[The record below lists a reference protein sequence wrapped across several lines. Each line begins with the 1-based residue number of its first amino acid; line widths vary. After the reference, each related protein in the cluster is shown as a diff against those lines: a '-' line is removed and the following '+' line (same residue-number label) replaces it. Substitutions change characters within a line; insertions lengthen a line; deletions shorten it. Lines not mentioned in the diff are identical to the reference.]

1 VKRIVLIA
9 GFESFNADLY
19 RKAAQLAVAG
29 CRELEVRVF
38 SDRTLTDEPN
48 IVAAALLNADVFF
61 GSLLFDYDAVIWL
74 RERVQHIPIR
84 LVFESALE
92 LMSLTQ
98 IGAFKIGDKPK
109 GMPKPVKFILDKFS
123 NGREEDKLAGYISFL
138 KVGPKLLKYVPVQ
151 KVQDLRNWLIIY
163 GYWNA
168 GGVDNVVSMF
178 WTISEKYLGLK
189 VGEIPPPV
197 ETPNMGLLHP
207 DYDGYFESPRQY
219 LDWYLNPQTSISRR
233 VRRDRQSENQP
244 ENLAATHHTTDSRV
258 RRDRQSENQPENLA
272 ATHHTTDSRV
282 RRDRQSANQPENLAA
297 THHTTDSR
305 VRRDRQS
312 ANQPENLAATHHTT
326 DSRVRRDRQSANQP
340 ENLAATHHIMGGLEA
355 HPTKFETNWS
365 QKSKEEKCPVVGIL
379 LYRKHVITKQPY
391 IPQLIR
397 YFEAAGIIPLPIFI
411 NGVEGH
417 VAVRDWMTTAAETAQ
432 RKQGNIE
439 TLSLSPDAV
448 EVDTIVSTIG
458 FPLVGGPAGSMEAG
472 RQVEV
477 AKRILAAKNVP
488 YFVSAPLLI
497 QDIHSWTRQG
507 IGGLQSV
514 VLYALPELDGAID
527 PVPLG
532 GLVGEDIYLIPDRL
546 KRLTGRIKNW
556 IKLRQT
562 PSCDRKIAIILYGF
576 PPGYGAAGTAALLN
590 VPKSLFNFLHK
601 LQDAGYTV
609 GEIPADGEELIRRVK
624 EADDATADVGGLTRI
639 NADVE
644 GCHRNTVNVKTLEK
658 WLGYLSTSRIEK
670 QWKSLTGTGIK
681 TEGDEFQ
688 IGGVQLGN
696 IWIGLQPPL
705 GISGDPMRLMFDR
718 DLTPHPQYAAFY
730 KWLQNDFQ
738 ADAVVHFG
746 MHGTVEWLPGNPLGN
761 TGYSWSD
768 ILLGNLPNL
777 YIYAANNPS
786 ESMLA
791 KRRGY
796 GVLISHNVP
805 TYGRA
810 GLYKE
815 LMALR
820 DLIAEYREDSD
831 KNYLLKEAICKQI
844 LDSGLDADCPF
855 EDGRKLGISFSF
867 ENVGLFSADA
877 FNRYLVKLYEYLQ
890 VVESRLFS
898 SGLHVLGESPNSEEM
913 ESYLEAYF
921 GERLSQEQVKAIVS
935 QTSTD
940 KMPVPQERCGVFEE
954 GLVVRD
960 LLLQTTDELT
970 NLLRG
975 LNGEYIL
982 PAPGGDLLRDG
993 PGVLPTGRNIH
1004 ALDPYR
1010 MPSPA
1015 AFERGRE
1022 IARKIIDKHVTEQ
1035 GNYPETVA
1043 VMLWGL
1049 DAIKTRG
1056 ESIGILLELVG
1067 AEPLK
1072 EGTGRIVR
1080 YELKPLVDVGHPRI
1094 DVLGNLSG
1102 IFRDSFVNII
1112 ELLDDLFVRAA
1123 EIDEPESENFIRKHA
1138 LILQSQG
1145 VTNCAARLFSNPAGD
1160 FGSLVNDRVVD
1171 GSWESGDELGK
1182 TWESRNVF
1190 SYGRKDKG
1198 EARPEVLTQLLKG
1211 CDRII
1216 QEIDSVEYGLTDIQ
1230 EYYANTGGLKKAAE
1244 KQHGKKVNTSFVE
1257 SFSKDT
1263 TPRNLEDL
1271 LRLEYRTKLLN
1282 PKWANAMANQGSGGA
1297 YEISQRMT
1305 ALIGWGGTA
1314 DFTDSWVY
1322 EQATDTYALDEEMA
1336 RKLREAN
1343 PEAFRNIVGRMLEAN
1358 GRGFWQPDA
1367 EKLQK
1372 LRDLYELTDEK
1383 IEGVTSYE

>member
-1 VKRIVLIA
+1 MKRIVLIA

-19 RKAAQLAVAG
+19 RKAAELAVGG
-29 CRELEVRVF
+29 CQGLEVRVF
-38 SDRTLTDEPN
+38 SDRALADEPDA
-48 IVAAALLNADVFF
+48 VAAALSNADVFF
-61 GSLLFDYDAVIWL
+61 GSLLFDYDAVMWL
-74 RERVQHIPIR
+74 RERVQHISIR

-98 IGAFKIGDKPK
+98 IGAFKIGYKPK

-168 GGVDNVVSMF
+168 GGADNVVSMF
-178 WTISEKYLGLK
+178 WIIAEKYLGLK
-189 VGEIPPPV
+189 VAEIPPPV

-207 DYDGYFESPRQY
+207 DYNGYFESPRQY
-219 LDWYLNPQTSISRR
+219 LYWYLGN
-233 VRRDRQSENQP
+233 
-244 ENLAATHHTTDSRV
+244 
-258 RRDRQSENQPENLA
+258 
-272 ATHHTTDSRV
+272 
-282 RRDRQSANQPENLAA
+282 QSA
-297 THHTTDSR
+297 R
-305 VRRDRQS
+305 
-312 ANQPENLAATHHTT
+312 
-326 DSRVRRDRQSANQP
+326 
-340 ENLAATHHIMGGLEA
+340 GGQDARSTKEA
-355 HPTKFETNWS
+355 RHLDINGYNGQDASYTKFVTNVS
-365 QKSKEEKCPVVGIL
+365 QNFDQVSNGQDARSTKFVTNGFPYSNRVKSPVVGIL

-397 YFEAAGIIPLPIFI
+397 YFEEAGIVPLPIFI

-417 VAVRDWMTTAAETAQ
+417 VAVRDWMTTADETAR

-439 TLSLSPDAV
+439 TLSLSKDAV
-448 EVDTIVSTIG
+448 EVDAIVSTIG
-458 FPLVGGPAGSMEAG
+458 FPLVGGPAGSMEGG

-477 AKRILAAKNVP
+477 AKRILTAKNVP

-532 GLVGEDIYLIPDRL
+532 GLVGEDIYLVPDRA
-546 KRLTGRIKNW
+546 KRLTSRINNW
-556 IKLRQT
+556 VKLRQT
-562 PSCDRKIAIILYGF
+562 PPSERKIAIILYGF

-590 VPKSLFNFLHK
+590 VPKSLLNFLHK
-601 LQDAGYTV
+601 LQAAGYTV
-609 GEIPADGEELIRRVK
+609 GEIPADREELIRRVK
-624 EADDATADVGGLTRI
+624 EADDATADGGGLTRI
-639 NADVE
+639 NADTE
-644 GCHRNTVNVKTLEK
+644 GVYGNTVNVKTLEK
-658 WLGYLSTSRIEK
+658 WLGYLLTSRIEK

-681 TEGDEFQ
+681 TDGDEFHV
-688 IGGVQLGN
+688 GGIQLGN
-696 IWIGLQPPL
+696 VWIGLQPPL

-730 KWLQNDFQ
+730 KWLQNDYQ

-746 MHGTVEWLPGNPLGN
+746 MHGTVEWLPGSPLGN

-768 ILLGNLPNL
+768 ILLGSLPNL

-805 TYGRA
+805 PYGRA

-820 DLIAEYREDSD
+820 DLIAEYREDTA
-831 KNYLLKEAICKQI
+831 KNYVLKEAICQKI
-844 LDSGLDADCPF
+844 LDSGLEADCPF
-855 EDGRKLGISFSF
+855 DEARKLGIAFSF
-867 ENVGLFSADA
+867 ETVGMFSADA

-890 VVESRLFS
+890 VVECRLFS
-898 SGLHVLGESPNSEEM
+898 SGLHVLGEPPNSEEM
-913 ESYLEAYF
+913 TSYLEAYF
-921 GERLSQEQVKAIVS
+921 GDRLSQQQVQKLVFEENE
-935 QTSTD
+935 
-940 KMPVPQERCGVFEE
+940 PQRRRGRREEEKEGFDGVFEE
-954 GLVVRD
+954 GLLVRD

-993 PGVLPTGRNIH
+993 AGVLPTGRNIH

-1015 AFERGRE
+1015 AYERGRE
-1022 IARKIIDKHVTEQ
+1022 IARKIIEKHVEEH

-1080 YELKPLVDVGHPRI
+1080 YELKPLADVGHPRI

-1123 EIDEPESENFIRKHA
+1123 DADEPESENFIRKHA
-1138 LILQSQG
+1138 LILQAKG
-1145 VTNCAARLFSNPAGD
+1145 VQNYSARLFSNPAGD

-1198 EARPEVLTQLLKG
+1198 EARPEVLTQLLQG

-1244 KQHGKKVNTSFVE
+1244 KQRGKKVNTSFVE

-1282 PKWANAMANQGSGGA
+1282 PKWANAMVNQGSGGA

-1322 EQATDTYALDEEMA
+1322 DQAADTYALDEEMA
-1336 RKLREAN
+1336 KKLREAN

-1358 GRGFWQPDA
+1358 GRGFWLPDA
-1367 EKLQK
+1367 DKLQQ
-1372 LRDLYELTDEK
+1372 LRELYELTDEK
-1383 IEGVTSYE
+1383 IEGVTV

>member
-1 VKRIVLIA
+1 MKRIVLIA

-19 RKAAQLAVAG
+19 RKAAELAVSG
-29 CRELEVRVF
+29 CQGLEVRVF
-38 SDRTLTDEPN
+38 SDRALADEPDA
-48 IVAAALLNADVFF
+48 VAAALLNADVFF
-61 GSLLFDYDAVIWL
+61 GSLLFDYDAVMWL
-74 RERVQHIPIR
+74 RLRVQNIPIR

-168 GGVDNVVSMF
+168 GGADNVVSMF
-178 WTISEKYLGLK
+178 WIIAEKYLGLK
-189 VGEIPPPV
+189 VAEIPPPV

-207 DYDGYFESPRQY
+207 DYNGYFESPRQY
-219 LDWYLNPQTSISRR
+219 LDWYLS
-233 VRRDRQSENQP
+233 
-244 ENLAATHHTTDSRV
+244 H
-258 RRDRQSENQPENLA
+258 
-272 ATHHTTDSRV
+272 
-282 RRDRQSANQPENLAA
+282 QSARGGQN
-297 THHTTDSR
+297 
-305 VRRDRQS
+305 VRS
-312 ANQPENLAATHHTT
+312 TK
-326 DSRVRRDRQSANQP
+326 
-340 ENLAATHHIMGGLEA
+340 LEV
-355 HPTKFETNWS
+355 NWFPNS
-365 QKSKEEKCPVVGIL
+365 EVKSPVVGIL

-397 YFEAAGIIPLPIFI
+397 YFEDAGIVPLPIFI

-417 VAVRDWMTTAAETAQ
+417 VAVRDWMTTADETAR

-439 TLSLSPDAV
+439 TLSLSKDAV
-448 EVDTIVSTIG
+448 EVDAIVSTIG
-458 FPLVGGPAGSMEAG
+458 FPLVGGPAGSMEGG

-477 AKRILAAKNVP
+477 AKRILTAKNVP

-532 GLVGEDIYLIPDRL
+532 GLVGEDIYLVPDRA
-546 KRLTGRIKNW
+546 KRLTSRINNWVKLGR
-556 IKLRQT
+556 T
-562 PSCDRKIAIILYGF
+562 PPSERKIAIILYGF

-590 VPKSLFNFLHK
+590 VPKSLLNFLHK
-601 LQDAGYTV
+601 LQAAGYTV

-624 EADDATADVGGLTRI
+624 EADDAATADGGGLTRI
-639 NADVE
+639 NADTE
-644 GCHRNTVNVKTLEK
+644 GVYGNTVNVKTLEK
-658 WLGYLSTSRIEK
+658 WLGYLLTSRIEK
-670 QWKSLTGTGIK
+670 QWNSLTGTGIK

-688 IGGVQLGN
+688 IGGIQLGN
-696 IWIGLQPPL
+696 VWIGLQPPL

-730 KWLQNDFQ
+730 KWLQNDLQ

-746 MHGTVEWLPGNPLGN
+746 MHGTVEWLPGSPLGN

-768 ILLGNLPNL
+768 ILLGSLPNL

-805 TYGRA
+805 PYGRA

-820 DLIAEYREDSD
+820 DLIAEYREDTA
-831 KNYLLKEAICKQI
+831 KNYVLKEAICKKV
-844 LDSGLDADCPF
+844 LDSGLEADCPF
-855 EDGRKLGISFSF
+855 DEARKLGIAFSF
-867 ENVGLFSADA
+867 ETVGMFSPDA

-890 VVESRLFS
+890 VVECRLFS
-898 SGLHVLGESPNSEEM
+898 SGLHVLGEPPNSEEM
-913 ESYLEAYF
+913 TSYLEAYF
-921 GERLSQEQVKAIVS
+921 GERLSQEQVKIIVS
-935 QTSTD
+935 QASTG
-940 KMPVPQERCGVFEE
+940 KMPVPQEGFDGVFEE
-954 GLVVRD
+954 GLLVRN

-993 PGVLPTGRNIH
+993 AGVLPTGRNIH

-1015 AFERGRE
+1015 AYERGRE
-1022 IARKIIDKHVTEQ
+1022 IARKIIEKHLEEH

-1080 YELKPLVDVGHPRI
+1080 YELKPLADVGHPRI

-1123 EIDEPESENFIRKHA
+1123 DADEPESENFIRKHA
-1138 LILQSQG
+1138 LILQAQG
-1145 VTNCAARLFSNPAGD
+1145 VQNYSARLFSNPAGD

-1198 EARPEVLTQLLKG
+1198 EARPEVLTQLLQG

-1244 KQHGKKVNTSFVE
+1244 KQRGKKVNTSFVE
-1257 SFSKDT
+1257 SFSQDT

-1314 DFTDSWVY
+1314 DFTDGWVY
-1322 EQATDTYALDEEMA
+1322 DQAADTYALDREMA
-1336 RKLREAN
+1336 QKLREAN

-1358 GRGFWQPDA
+1358 GRGFWLPDA
-1367 EKLQK
+1367 DKLQQ
-1372 LRDLYELTDEK
+1372 LRELYELTDEK
-1383 IEGVTSYE
+1383 IEGVTV

>member
-1 VKRIVLIA
+1 MKRIVLIA

-19 RKAAQLAVAG
+19 RKAAELAVSG
-29 CRELEVRVF
+29 CQGLEVRVF
-38 SDRTLTDEPN
+38 SDRALADEPDS
-48 IVAAALLNADVFF
+48 VAAALLNADVFF
-61 GSLLFDYDAVIWL
+61 GSLLFDYDAVMWL
-74 RERVQHIPIR
+74 RPRVQNIPIR

-98 IGAFKIGDKPK
+98 VGAFKIGDKPK

-168 GGVDNVVSMF
+168 GGADNVVSMF
-178 WTISEKYLGLK
+178 WIIAEKYLGLK
-189 VGEIPPPV
+189 VAEIPPPV

-207 DYDGYFESPRQY
+207 DYNGYFESPRQY
-219 LDWYLNPQTSISRR
+219 LDWYLGN
-233 VRRDRQSENQP
+233 
-244 ENLAATHHTTDSRV
+244 
-258 RRDRQSENQPENLA
+258 
-272 ATHHTTDSRV
+272 
-282 RRDRQSANQPENLAA
+282 QSARSGQGARSTNF
-297 THHTTDSR
+297 
-305 VRRDRQS
+305 
-312 ANQPENLAATHHTT
+312 
-326 DSRVRRDRQSANQP
+326 
-340 ENLAATHHIMGGLEA
+340 G
-355 HPTKFETNWS
+355 TNWFQNS
-365 QKSKEEKCPVVGIL
+365 YQVKSPVVGIL
-379 LYRKHVITKQPY
+379 LYRKHVITKQLY

-397 YFEAAGIIPLPIFI
+397 YFEDAGIVPLPIFI

-417 VAVRDWMTTAAETAQ
+417 VAVRDWMTTADETAR

-439 TLSLSPDAV
+439 TLSLSKDAV
-448 EVDTIVSTIG
+448 EVDAIVSTIG
-458 FPLVGGPAGSMEAG
+458 FPLVGGPAGSMEGG

-477 AKRILAAKNVP
+477 AKRILTAKNVP

-532 GLVGEDIYLIPDRL
+532 GLVGEDIYLVPDRA
-546 KRLTGRIKNW
+546 KRLTSRINNWVKLGR
-556 IKLRQT
+556 T
-562 PSCDRKIAIILYGF
+562 PPSERKIAIILYGF

-590 VPKSLFNFLHK
+590 VPKSLLNFLHK
-601 LQDAGYTV
+601 LQAAGYTV

-624 EADDATADVGGLTRI
+624 EADDTATADGGGLTEM
-639 NADVE
+639 NAD
-644 GCHRNTVNVKTLEK
+644 GRGGLGNTVNVKKLEE

-670 QWKSLTGTGIK
+670 QWESLTGTGIK

-688 IGGVQLGN
+688 IGGIRLGN
-696 IWIGLQPPL
+696 VWIGLQPPL

-730 KWLQNDFQ
+730 KWLQNDLQ

-746 MHGTVEWLPGNPLGN
+746 MHGTVEWLPGSPLGN

-768 ILLGNLPNL
+768 ILLGSLPNL

-805 TYGRA
+805 PYGRA

-820 DLIAEYREDSD
+820 DLIAEYREDMA
-831 KNYLLKEAICKQI
+831 KNYVLKEAICKKI
-844 LDSGLDADCPF
+844 LDSGLEADCPF
-855 EDGRKLGISFSF
+855 DEARKLGIAFSF
-867 ENVGLFSADA
+867 ENVGMFSPDA

-890 VVESRLFS
+890 VVQCRLFS
-898 SGLHVLGESPNSEEM
+898 SGLHVLGEPPNSEEM
-913 ESYLEAYF
+913 TSYLEAYF

-935 QTSTD
+935 QASTG
-940 KMPVPQERCGVFEE
+940 KMPVPQDGLGGAFEE
-954 GLVVRD
+954 GLLVRD

-993 PGVLPTGRNIH
+993 AGVLPTGRNIH

-1015 AFERGRE
+1015 AYERGRE
-1022 IARKIIDKHVTEQ
+1022 IARKIIEKHVEEQ

-1080 YELKPLVDVGHPRI
+1080 YELKPLADVGHPRI

-1112 ELLDDLFVRAA
+1112 ELLDDLFGRAA
-1123 EIDEPESENFIRKHA
+1123 DADELESENFIRKHA
-1138 LILQSQG
+1138 LILQTKG
-1145 VTNCAARLFSNPAGD
+1145 VQNYSARLFSNPAGD

-1198 EARPEVLTQLLKG
+1198 EARPEVLTQLLQG

-1244 KQHGKKVNTSFVE
+1244 KQRGKKVNTSFVE
-1257 SFSKDT
+1257 SFSQDT

-1314 DFTDSWVY
+1314 DFTDGWVY
-1322 EQATDTYALDEEMA
+1322 DQAADTYALDREMA
-1336 RKLREAN
+1336 QKLREAN

-1358 GRGFWQPDA
+1358 GRGFWLPDA
-1367 EKLQK
+1367 DKLQQ
-1372 LRDLYELTDEK
+1372 LRELYELTDEK
-1383 IEGVTSYE
+1383 IEGVANYE

>member
-1 VKRIVLIA
+1 MKRIVLIA

-19 RKAAQLAVAG
+19 RKAAELAVGG
-29 CRELEVRVF
+29 CQGLEVRVF
-38 SDRTLTDEPN
+38 SDRALADEPDA
-48 IVAAALLNADVFF
+48 VAAALLNADVFF
-61 GSLLFDYDAVIWL
+61 GSLLFDYDAVMWL
-74 RERVQHIPIR
+74 RERVQNIPIR

-168 GGVDNVVSMF
+168 GGADNVVSMF
-178 WTISEKYLGLK
+178 WIIAEKYLGLK
-189 VGEIPPPV
+189 VAEIPPPV

-207 DYDGYFESPRQY
+207 DYNGYFESPRQY
-219 LDWYLNPQTSISRR
+219 LDWYLGN
-233 VRRDRQSENQP
+233 
-244 ENLAATHHTTDSRV
+244 
-258 RRDRQSENQPENLA
+258 
-272 ATHHTTDSRV
+272 
-282 RRDRQSANQPENLAA
+282 
-297 THHTTDSR
+297 
-305 VRRDRQS
+305 
-312 ANQPENLAATHHTT
+312 
-326 DSRVRRDRQSANQP
+326 
-340 ENLAATHHIMGGLEA
+340 HIGRSGQDA
-355 HPTKFETNWS
+355 RSTKFGTNGFPNS
-365 QKSKEEKCPVVGIL
+365 NEVKSPVVGIL

-397 YFEAAGIIPLPIFI
+397 YFEDAGIVPLPIFI

-417 VAVRDWMTTAAETAQ
+417 VAVRDWMTTADETAR

-439 TLSLSPDAV
+439 TLSLSKDAV
-448 EVDTIVSTIG
+448 EVDAIVSTIG
-458 FPLVGGPAGSMEAG
+458 FPLVGGPAGSMEGG

-477 AKRILAAKNVP
+477 AKRILTAKNVP

-532 GLVGEDIYLIPDRL
+532 GLVGEDIYLVPDRA
-546 KRLTGRIKNW
+546 KRLTSRINNW
-556 IKLRQT
+556 VKLRQT
-562 PSCDRKIAIILYGF
+562 PPSERKIAIILYGF

-590 VPKSLFNFLHK
+590 VPKSLLNFLYK
-601 LQDAGYTV
+601 LQAAGYTV

-624 EADDATADVGGLTRI
+624 EADEATADTGGLTRM
-639 NADVE
+639 NADTE
-644 GCHRNTVNVKTLEK
+644 GVYGNTVNVKTLEK
-658 WLGYLSTSRIEK
+658 WLGYLLTSRIEK

-696 IWIGLQPPL
+696 VWIGLQPPL
-705 GISGDPMRLMFDR
+705 GISGDPMRLMFDH

-730 KWLQNDFQ
+730 KWLQNDLQ

-746 MHGTVEWLPGNPLGN
+746 MHGTVEWLPGSPLGN

-768 ILLGNLPNL
+768 ILLGSLPNL

-805 TYGRA
+805 PYGRA

-820 DLIAEYREDSD
+820 DLIAEYREDTA
-831 KNYLLKEAICKQI
+831 KNYVLKEAICKKV
-844 LDSGLDADCPF
+844 LDSGLEADCPF
-855 EDGRKLGISFSF
+855 DEARKLGIAFNF
-867 ENVGLFSADA
+867 ETVGMFSADA

-890 VVESRLFS
+890 VVECRLFS
-898 SGLHVLGESPNSEEM
+898 SGLHVLGEPPNSEEM
-913 ESYLEAYF
+913 TSYLEAYF
-921 GERLSQEQVKAIVS
+921 GDKLSQEQVKTIVS
-935 QTSTD
+935 QTSTG
-940 KMPVPQERCGVFEE
+940 KMPVPQEGFDGVFEE
-954 GLVVRD
+954 GLLVRD
-960 LLLQTTDELT
+960 LLLQTSDELT

-993 PGVLPTGRNIH
+993 AGVLPTGRNIH

-1015 AFERGRE
+1015 AYERGRE
-1022 IARKIIDKHVTEQ
+1022 IARKIIDKHLKEQ

-1080 YELKPLVDVGHPRI
+1080 YELKPLADVGHPRI

-1123 EIDEPESENFIRKHA
+1123 DADEPESENFIRKHA
-1138 LILQSQG
+1138 LILQEKG
-1145 VTNCAARLFSNPAGD
+1145 VQNYSARLFSNPAGD

-1198 EARPEVLTQLLKG
+1198 EARPEVLTQLLQG

-1244 KQHGKKVNTSFVE
+1244 KQRGKKVNTSFVE
-1257 SFSKDT
+1257 SFSQDT
-1263 TPRNLEDL
+1263 TPRNLEYL

-1282 PKWANAMANQGSGGA
+1282 PKWANAMVNQGSGGA

-1314 DFTDSWVY
+1314 DFTDGWVY
-1322 EQATDTYALDEEMA
+1322 DQAADTYALDQEMA
-1336 RKLREAN
+1336 QKLRDAN

-1358 GRGFWQPDA
+1358 GRGFWLPDA
-1367 EKLQK
+1367 DKLQQ
-1372 LRDLYELTDEK
+1372 LRELYELTDEK
-1383 IEGVTSYE
+1383 IEGVTV

>member
-9 GFESFNADLY
+9 GFESFNAELY
-19 RKAAQLAVAG
+19 RKAAELAVSG
-29 CRELEVRVF
+29 CQGLEVRVF
-38 SDRTLTDEPN
+38 SDRALADEPDA
-48 IVAAALLNADVFF
+48 VAAALLNADVFF
-61 GSLLFDYDAVIWL
+61 GSLLFDYDAVMWL
-74 RERVQHIPIR
+74 RPRVQNIPIR

-168 GGVDNVVSMF
+168 GGADNVVSMF
-178 WTISEKYLGLK
+178 WIIAEKYLGLK
-189 VGEIPPPV
+189 VAEIPPPV

-207 DYDGYFESPRQY
+207 DYNGYFESPRQY
-219 LDWYLNPQTSISRR
+219 LDWYLS
-233 VRRDRQSENQP
+233 
-244 ENLAATHHTTDSRV
+244 H
-258 RRDRQSENQPENLA
+258 
-272 ATHHTTDSRV
+272 
-282 RRDRQSANQPENLAA
+282 QSA
-297 THHTTDSR
+297 R
-305 VRRDRQS
+305 
-312 ANQPENLAATHHTT
+312 
-326 DSRVRRDRQSANQP
+326 
-340 ENLAATHHIMGGLEA
+340 GGQDA
-355 HPTKFETNWS
+355 RSTKFGTNWFLNS
-365 QKSKEEKCPVVGIL
+365 YQVKSPVVGIL

-397 YFEAAGIIPLPIFI
+397 YFEEAGIVPLPIFI

-417 VAVRDWMTTAAETAQ
+417 VAVRDWMTTADETAR

-439 TLSLSPDAV
+439 TLSLSKDAV
-448 EVDTIVSTIG
+448 EVDAIVSTIG
-458 FPLVGGPAGSMEAG
+458 FPLVGGPAGSMEGG

-477 AKRILAAKNVP
+477 AKRILTAKNVP

-532 GLVGEDIYLIPDRL
+532 GLVGEDIYLVPDRA
-546 KRLTGRIKNW
+546 KRLTSRINNWVKLGR
-556 IKLRQT
+556 T
-562 PSCDRKIAIILYGF
+562 PPSERKIAIILYGF

-590 VPKSLFNFLHK
+590 VPKSLLNFLHK
-601 LQDAGYTV
+601 LQAAGYTV

-624 EADDATADVGGLTRI
+624 EADEATADTGGLTRI
-639 NADVE
+639 NADTE
-644 GCHRNTVNVKTLEK
+644 GVYGNTVNVKTLEK
-658 WLGYLSTSRIEK
+658 WLGYLLTTRIEK
-670 QWKSLTGTGIK
+670 QWNSLTGTGIK

-688 IGGVQLGN
+688 IGGIQLGN
-696 IWIGLQPPL
+696 VWIGLQPPL

-730 KWLQNDFQ
+730 KWLQNDLQ

-746 MHGTVEWLPGNPLGN
+746 MHGTVEWLPGSPLGN

-768 ILLGNLPNL
+768 ILLGSLPNL

-805 TYGRA
+805 PYGRA

-820 DLIAEYREDSD
+820 DLIAEYREDTA
-831 KNYLLKEAICKQI
+831 KNYVLKEAICKKI
-844 LDSGLDADCPF
+844 LDSGLEADCPF
-855 EDGRKLGISFSF
+855 DEARKLGIAFSF
-867 ENVGLFSADA
+867 ENVGMFSPDA

-890 VVESRLFS
+890 VVECRLFS
-898 SGLHVLGESPNSEEM
+898 SGLHVLGEPPNSEEM
-913 ESYLEAYF
+913 TSYLEAYF
-921 GERLSQEQVKAIVS
+921 GERLSQEQVKTIVS
-935 QTSTD
+935 QTSTG
-940 KMPVPQERCGVFEE
+940 KMPVPQEGFDGVFEE
-954 GLVVRD
+954 GLLVRD

-993 PGVLPTGRNIH
+993 AGVLPTGRNIH

-1015 AFERGRE
+1015 AYERGRE
-1022 IARKIIDKHVTEQ
+1022 IARKIIEKHVEEH

-1080 YELKPLVDVGHPRI
+1080 YELKPLADVGHPRI

-1112 ELLDDLFVRAA
+1112 ELLDDLFLRAA
-1123 EIDEPESENFIRKHA
+1123 DADEPESENFIRKHA
-1138 LILQSQG
+1138 LILQAKG
-1145 VTNCAARLFSNPAGD
+1145 VQNYSARLFSNPAGD

-1198 EARPEVLTQLLKG
+1198 EARPEVLTQLLQG

-1244 KQHGKKVNTSFVE
+1244 KQRGKKVNTSFVE
-1257 SFSKDT
+1257 SFSQDT

-1271 LRLEYRTKLLN
+1271 LSLEYRTKLLN

-1314 DFTDSWVY
+1314 DFTDGWVY
-1322 EQATDTYALDEEMA
+1322 DQAADTYALDLEMA
-1336 RKLREAN
+1336 QKLREAN

-1358 GRGFWQPDA
+1358 GRGFWLPDA
-1367 EKLQK
+1367 DKLQQ
-1372 LRDLYELTDEK
+1372 LRELYELTDEK
-1383 IEGVTSYE
+1383 IEGVANYE

>member
-1 VKRIVLIA
+1 MKRIVLIA

-19 RKAAQLAVAG
+19 RKAAHLAQQR
-29 CRELEVRVF
+29 CPELDIRVF
-38 SDRTLTDEPN
+38 SDRSLNTEPAV
-48 IVAAALLNADVFF
+48 IEAALKDADVFF
-61 GSLLFDYDAVIWL
+61 GSLLFDYDQVVWL
-74 RERVQHIPIR
+74 RDRISSIPIR

-138 KVGPKLLKYVPVQ
+138 KIGPKLLKYIPVQ

-168 GGVDNVVSMF
+168 GGSDNVASMF
-178 WTISEKYLGLK
+178 WTLAEKYLGLR

-207 DYDGYFESPRQY
+207 DYEGYFESPRQY
-219 LDWYLNPQTSISRR
+219 LEWY
-233 VRRDRQSENQP
+233 RQ
-244 ENLAATHHTTDSRV
+244 HV
-258 RRDRQSENQPENLA
+258 GRQASVPLQ
-272 ATHHTTDSRV
+272 
-282 RRDRQSANQPENLAA
+282 
-297 THHTTDSR
+297 
-305 VRRDRQS
+305 
-312 ANQPENLAATHHTT
+312 
-326 DSRVRRDRQSANQP
+326 
-340 ENLAATHHIMGGLEA
+340 G
-355 HPTKFETNWS
+355 
-365 QKSKEEKCPVVGIL
+365 VVGIL
-379 LYRKHVITKQPY
+379 LYRKHVVTKQPY

-397 YFEAAGIIPLPIFI
+397 HFEKAGLVPLPIFI

-417 VAVRDWMTTAAETAQ
+417 VAVRDWMTSPHETRSRQ
-432 RKQGNIE
+432 LGNVE
-439 TLSLSPDAV
+439 TPSLSSEAV
-448 EVDTIVSTIG
+448 EVDAIVSTIG

-477 AKRILAAKNVP
+477 AKRILTAKNVP
-488 YFVSAPLLI
+488 YIVAAPLLI

-507 IGGLQSV
+507 VGGLQSV

-532 GLVGEDIYLIPDRL
+532 GLVGEDIYLIPERV
-546 KRLTGRIKNW
+546 KRLTGRLKRW
-556 IKLRQT
+556 IALRQT
-562 PSCDRKIAIILYGF
+562 PASERKIAIILYGF
-576 PPGYGAAGTAALLN
+576 PPGYGATGTAALLN
-590 VPKSLFNFLHK
+590 VPRSLLKFLHALK
-601 LQDAGYTV
+601 DQGYNV
-609 GEIPADGEELIRRVK
+609 GELPEDGEELIRRVK
-624 EADDATADVGGLTRI
+624 EADEAYPNPNNVEMLHATSLRPPSIV
-639 NADVE
+639 
-644 GCHRNTVNVKTLEK
+644 TVNAKSLEK
-658 WLGYLSTSRIEK
+658 WLGYLLTTRIEK

-681 TEGDEFQ
+681 TYGDEFQ
-688 IGGVQLGN
+688 IGGIQLGN
-696 IWIGLQPPL
+696 VWIGVQPPL
-705 GISGDPMRLMFDR
+705 GIAGDPMRLMFER

-730 KWLQNDFQ
+730 KWLQNEFQ

-746 MHGTVEWLPGNPLGN
+746 MHGTLEWLPGSPLGN

-768 ILLGNLPNL
+768 ILLGDLPNL

-805 TYGRA
+805 PYGRA

-815 LMALR
+815 LVALR
-820 DLIAEYREDSD
+820 DLISEYREDPQ
-831 KNYLLKEAICKQI
+831 KNYALKEAICKKI
-844 LDSGLDADCPF
+844 VDTGLDTDCPF
-855 EDGRKLGISFSF
+855 EDAKRLGIAFTP
-867 ENVGLFSADA
+867 ENARLFSVHA
-877 FNRYLVKLYEYLQ
+877 FNDYLVKLYEYLQ
-890 VVESRLFS
+890 VVETRLFS
-898 SGLHVLGESPNSEEM
+898 SGLHILGEAPNSEQM
-913 ESYLEAYF
+913 ASYLQAYF
-921 GERLSQEQVKAIVS
+921 GEELPEEALNVISS
-935 QTSTD
+935 
-940 KMPVPQERCGVFEE
+940 GVGAQ
-954 GLVVRD
+954 GLAALHNGQSAHLDEALQIRD
-960 LLLQTTDELT
+960 LLTQTTDELT

-975 LNGEYIL
+975 LNGEYIP

-993 PGVLPTGRNIH
+993 LGVLPTGRNIH

-1010 MPSPA
+1010 MPTPA
-1015 AFERGRE
+1015 AYERGRE
-1022 IARKIIDKHVTEQ
+1022 IAQKIIAQHLQEH
-1035 GNYPETVA
+1035 GEYPETVA

-1049 DAIKTRG
+1049 DAIKTKG
-1056 ESIGILLELVG
+1056 ESLGILLELVG
-1067 AEPLK
+1067 AEPVK

-1080 YELKPLVDVGHPRI
+1080 YELKPLAEVGHPRI
-1094 DVLGNLSG
+1094 DVLANLSG

-1112 ELLDDLFVRAA
+1112 ELLDDLFKRAA
-1123 EIDEPESENFIRKHA
+1123 EAEEPEDQNFIRKHA
-1138 LILQSQG
+1138 LKLQSQG
-1145 VTNCAARLFSNPAGD
+1145 VQNSSARLFSNPAGD

-1171 GSWESGDELGK
+1171 GNWESGDELGN
-1182 TWESRNVF
+1182 TWRDRNSF
-1190 SYGRKDKG
+1190 SYGRQDKG
-1198 EARPEVLTQLLKG
+1198 QARPEILTQLLQTTS
-1211 CDRII
+1211 RIV

-1230 EYYANTGGLKKAAE
+1230 EYYANTGGLKAGSRKTTGQKG
-1244 KQHGKKVNTSFVE
+1244 KQPVLSE

-1282 PKWANAMANQGSGGA
+1282 PKWAEAMANQGSGGA

-1322 EQATDTYALDEEMA
+1322 DQAADTYALDAEMA
-1336 RKLREAN
+1336 NKLRESN

-1358 GRGFWQPDA
+1358 GRGFWQPSE

-1372 LRDLYELTDEK
+1372 LRELYELTDEEL
-1383 IEGVTSYE
+1383 EGVTV